1 MARFKAGNTIGKDTR
16 FKAGKQAAE
25 KGQKGGV
32 KSGESRA
39 HAKTLREAM
48 KVILEMK
55 HPNGATGAE
64 NIIAA
69 LYEKAQTGD
78 VQAVKLFAEMMEE
91 YKKKVE
97 LDGGTQP
104 FTMKVIEVSEDMQ
117 AKINEYLNG

>member
-39 HAKTLREAM
+39 HAKTLR
-48 KVILEMK
+48 
-55 HPNGATGAE
+55 
-64 NIIAA
+64 AA

-91 YKKKVE
+91 YNKKVE

>member
-1 MARFKAGNTIGKDTR
+1 MARFKAGNTAGVESR
-16 FKAGKQAAE
+16 FKSGENAA
-25 KGQKGGV
+25 KNGQKGGIA
-32 KSGESRA
+32 SGESKR

>member
-1 MARFKAGNTIGKDTR
+1 MDTR
-16 FKAGKQAAE
+16 FQAGKQAAE

-32 KSGESRA
+32 RSGESRA

-91 YKKKVE
+91 YRKKVE
-97 LDGGTQP
+97 LEGGAQP
-104 FTMKVIEVSEDMQ
+104 FTMKVIEVSSDMEK
-117 AKINEYLNG
+117 KINDYLHG